1 MSRYKIA
8 IVGGGPGGYVAAIR
22 AAQLGAKTVLI
33 EAGELGGVCLNEG
46 CIPTKT
52 LLKSARVYQDILGSE
67 KFGVQVEGKVSI
79 DWAAMQKRKDGVV
92 KQLNSG
98 VKGLLQQNGVEVV
111 RGWGDV
117 LDPHTVMV
125 NGEKISAEHLI
136 IATGSSPAV
145 LPIPGL
151 QEALHSGAA
160 VTSTGALKLKKIPER
175 LVVVGGGVVGMEF
188 AALFNVLGSQV
199 TVLEKFTV
207 LGSLDADLQRYMER
221 LLQKKG
227 VEIHNGAD
235 IQRFDGSRVTA
246 EIKGESRVFE
256 GDLVLVSL
264 GRRPNLNAVSKL
276 PLELERGAIR
286 TDDRLE
292 TSIPGVYAIGDVNGR
307 QMLAHAASAEGLVAV
322 ENILGGSAVIDYARV
337 PACIYTFPEVAMV
350 GLTEQEAIRR
360 GHEVIVGSFP
370 LAANGRALAEGE
382 PEGLIKIVADGKY
395 GEVLGVHIVAAH
407 ATDLISEAVLALE
420 LEATVHELA
429 RAIHPHPTFS
439 EAVMEAAHAAL
450 GQAIHVFKKK

>member
-1 MSRYKIA
+1 M
-8 IVGGGPGGYVAAIR
+8 
-22 AAQLGAKTVLI
+22 
-33 EAGELGGVCLNEG
+33 
-46 CIPTKT
+46 
-52 LLKSARVYQDILGSE
+52 
-67 KFGVQVEGKVSI
+67 SI

-188 AALFNVLGSQV
+188 AALFNALGSQV

-246 EIKGESRVFE
+246 EIKGESRVFQ

-382 PEGLIKIVADGKY
+382 PRSDQDSWAIGNI
-395 GEVLGVHIVAAH
+395 GEAGGVHICV
-407 ATDLISEAVLALE
+407 VG
-420 LEATVHELA
+420 
-429 RAIHPHPTFS
+429 P
-439 EAVMEAAHAAL
+439 
-450 GQAIHVFKKK
+450 